1 MDQYVLHLY
10 NFTKFGAHLKDVK
23 FPRSV
28 HFGCCGHV
36 AESSIEVT
44 CNFSIKSKYSH
55 GAETLTLAQNSVT
68 R

>member
-1 MDQYVLHLY
+1 MDPYILHQY
-10 NFTKFGAHLKDVK
+10 NFTKFGAH
-23 FPRSV
+23 FPNSRSLLI
-28 HFGCCGHV
+28 FDCCGHA

-44 CNFSIKSKYSH
+44 CNFSIKSKFFY